1 MDLSLSPDVEA
12 YVCYLVLLGMALIVA
27 VIQVRTLLKGYTNVW
42 SSARSW
48 LLLGAYTSV
57 PIALFWLLDR
67 ADALHDTSLFAA
79 ILVAITYRQILS
91 GGSQGVTVPSG
102 FAAAWQ
108 PFVTWSNN
116 VASGI
121 RDRIARNNSQYD
133 AEAIRNLA
141 SNQEVFDEVRRIVL
155 NGSPAPA
162 QVQAALDA
170 FDALKPPLD
179 DSGVQARKAR
189 YLYIA
194 LKAVPEVDAD
204 KLLKDRGIIDTRQY
218 YLYAK
223 ESRSKWFVRVVSFAV
238 AVGAMV
244 LALQLR
250 DPVYQAGYYLWRL
263 EKTNATV
270 SDRFRAEQHLE
281 QGLRHGDSGFIRT
294 VRDRLKARLRYAALP
309 LETGDR
315 MLAVLFQGTGGQF
328 DSSLIADLAESLRT
342 ENADLRSRTEKVLV
356 YLADQRGLKLPAAL
370 REWKP
375 GKEDALTCV
384 DAAANAWKRIAEGG
398 SAPDGALACLAEPAK
413 NEQPQAPA
421 PAPKR

>member
-1 MDLSLSPDVEA
+1 LDLSLSPDVEA
-12 YVCYLVLLGMALIVA
+12 YVCYLVLLGLALIVA

-57 PIALFWLLDR
+57 PIGLFWLLDR

-79 ILVAITYRQILS
+79 ILVAIGYRQILS

-141 SNQEVFDEVRRIVL
+141 GNREVFDEVRSIVL
-155 NGSPAPA
+155 NASPAPP

-170 FDALKPPLD
+170 FNALKPPLD

-204 KLLKDRGIIDTRQY
+204 KLLKDRGIIDKRQY

-223 ESRSKWFVRVVSFAV
+223 ESRSKWFVRVVSFGAAVV
-238 AVGAMV
+238 AVV

-250 DPVYQAGYYLWRL
+250 DPSYQARYYLWRL
-263 EKTNATV
+263 EKTNATAI
-270 SDRFRAEQHLE
+270 DRFRAEQHLE
-281 QGLRHGDSGFIRT
+281 QGLRRGDAGFVST
-294 VRDRLKARLRYAALP
+294 VRDRLKVRLRYASLP
-309 LETGDR
+309 LDTGDR
-315 MLAVLFQGTGGQF
+315 MLAVLFHGTGGQF
-328 DSSLIADLAESLRT
+328 DSSLMTELAESLRT

-356 YLADQRGLKLPAAL
+356 YLADQGGLKSPAAL
-370 REWKP
+370 RDWKP

-384 DAAANAWKRIAEGG
+384 DAAANAWQRIAKGG
-398 SAPDGALACLAEPAK
+398 TAPDGTLACLAEPAK
-413 NEQPQAPA
+413 QVQPEAAA
-421 PAPKR
+421 PAPKP